1 MKNAFSSVVLLFM
14 TLCSVSVWGAQQPQT
29 LDWMDLIPK
38 KERHQ
43 FDQQGMPTVDHNG
56 NAPAQQSHI
65 GAVRPELDGKFVKIP
80 GFVIPLEGDDQTI
93 TEFLLVPYF
102 GACIHVPPPPPN
114 QIIYVKFPQG
124 APVQELWDVIYVVGK
139 LKAEPVSSDVAD
151 AGYKIEGS
159 RIEPY
164 DDQ

>member
-1 MKNAFSSVVLLFM
+1 MRNAFSSVMLLCM
-14 TLCSVSVWGAQQPQT
+14 TLCSVSVWGAQKPLT

-38 KERHQ
+38 QERHQ
-43 FDQQGMPTVDHNG
+43 FDQQGMPTVNHNG
-56 NAPAQQSHI
+56 NAPAKQSHI
-65 GAVRPELDGKFVKIP
+65 GAVRPELDGKYVKIP

>member
-1 MKNAFSSVVLLFM
+1 MLLCM
-14 TLCSVSVWGAQQPQT
+14 TLCSVSVLGAQKPLT

-38 KERHQ
+38 QERHQ
-43 FDQQGMPTVDHNG
+43 FDQQGMPTVNHNG
-56 NAPAQQSHI
+56 NTPAKQSHI
-65 GAVRPELDGKFVKIP
+65 GAVRPELDGKYVKIP